1 MKDETMT
8 FESAMEKLD
17 GIVRRLEGG
26 SLPLSEALAAYEEA
40 VGLVRFCNERLE
52 DAEQKVRIL
61 TEGEGGTVT
70 DAPFAVSDET

>member
-8 FESAMEKLD
+8 FENAMEKLD

-70 DAPFAVSDET
+70 GAPFAVPDET

>member
-1 MKDETMT
+1 MKNETIT

-17 GIVRRLEGG
+17 GIVRRLESG

-40 VGLVRFCNERLE
+40 VGLIRFCNGKLE

-61 TEGEGGTVT
+61 TEGEDGTVT
-70 DAPFAVSDET
+70 DAPFTVSDET

>member
-1 MKDETMT
+1 MKNETMT

-17 GIVRRLEGG
+17 GTVRRLESG

-40 VGLVRFCNERLE
+40 IGLVRFCNGQLE

-70 DAPFAVSDET
+70 DAPFAAPDET